1 MTCKEAIGDLPSL
14 AKKTGNEEADYQAKA
29 TSKYQE
35 TMRKGSKKAIE
46 PCPNKPP
53 TTCDR
58 RNQKSTGG
66 W

>member
-1 MTCKEAIGDLPSL
+1 MKILGIGVDIVEN
-14 AKKTGNEEADYQAKA
+14 K
-29 TSKYQE
+29 
-35 TMRKGSKKAIE
+35 RFKKAIE